1 MRHRSAVIVGSG
13 HFQLIHID
21 GCDLA
26 FAVKQGGGI
35 DFIEA
40 VNRGIG
46 IIAARAHARGGG
58 QAEAEA
64 RSCLHIGESHTVLIG
79 LADGRQN
86 IAMAV
91 LEAHGGGGGHIGKHG
106 LFLIGEGVILG
117 LVLFLVAAVLERA
130 SVEVGA
136 VLLKPFL
143 YLIHGLAHKE
153 LLELVH
159 LLFPGAGAHHIIGAA
174 LPLGLPGGDLSGKV
188 LLGVLGLAVYLG
200 IVVGIQIVAAL
211 SREAAEMRHRSAVIV
226 GGGYFQ
232 LVHIQGENAS
242 LGIKQRI
249 GIDLV
254 EAVNRGFSV
263 IAARADTAGIHHTL
277 SHIEIRCGNLL
288 GFLLLFFA
296 VLSGGG
302 IGLGVQRIVHGV
314 QNGFTGNGGAGNY
327 IHIGGVGFH
336 NLRRKLC
343 GCLIADAGG
352 FIGGIYL
359 YIGDLVPFPGH
370 SDSHGAAKALGCTGE
385 GLGTGAASQTGEQ
398 CCHNQCGYNS
408 FHTIALSFCGSV
420 CGFSL
425 CSVLTGTY
433 QNFNKPSVPLSIMYA
448 QFSPLL

>member
-13 HFQLIHID
+13 H
-21 GCDLA
+21 
-26 FAVKQGGGI
+26 
-35 DFIEA
+35 
-40 VNRGIG
+40 
-46 IIAARAHARGGG
+46 
-58 QAEAEA
+58 
-64 RSCLHIGESHTVLIG
+64 
-79 LADGRQN
+79 
-86 IAMAV
+86 
-91 LEAHGGGGGHIGKHG
+91 
-106 LFLIGEGVILG
+106 
-117 LVLFLVAAVLERA
+117 
-130 SVEVGA
+130 
-136 VLLKPFL
+136 
-143 YLIHGLAHKE
+143 
-153 LLELVH
+153 
-159 LLFPGAGAHHIIGAA
+159 
-174 LPLGLPGGDLSGKV
+174 
-188 LLGVLGLAVYLG
+188 
-200 IVVGIQIVAAL
+200 
-211 SREAAEMRHRSAVIV
+211 
-226 GGGYFQ
+226 FQ

-254 EAVNRGFSV
+254 EAVNRGSGV
-263 IAARADTAGIHHTL
+263 IAARADAAGIHHTL

-288 GFLLLFFA
+288 RFLLLFFA

-302 IGLGVQRIVHGV
+302 IGLGVQCVVHGV
-314 QNGFTGNGGAGNY
+314 QNGFTGNSGAGNY

-352 FIGGIYL
+352 LIGGIYL

-425 CSVLTGTY
+425 CSVLTGAY
-433 QNFNKPSVPLSIMYA
+433 QNFNKLSVPLSIMYA
-448 QFSPLL
+448 QFSPLLSNFGRIHNQPGKIFLICPMVFVPGKGICLGQSDVL